1 MPRKNRLV
9 ENYIFKKWSI
19 CQLTRVLL
27 DQTPLLLR
35 ALERENSDDTEA
47 QGTEQLIETKCKDK
61 ASGKMKW
68 VYYRA
73 LYIFLTF
80 EI

>member
-9 ENYIFKKWSI
+9 ENYSFKKWSI
-19 CQLTRVLL
+19 FQLTIVLL

-35 ALERENSDDTEA
+35 ALERENSDDSA